1 MCISNFVLQMDK
13 TFDLF
18 LSPVHFE
25 HYDTFAPGWASDII
39 SLINAAEQ
47 SAGTAGGY
55 QLLAARPVPDDGFK
69 VKVKA

>member
-55 QLLAARPVPDDGFK
+55 
-69 VKVKA
+69 